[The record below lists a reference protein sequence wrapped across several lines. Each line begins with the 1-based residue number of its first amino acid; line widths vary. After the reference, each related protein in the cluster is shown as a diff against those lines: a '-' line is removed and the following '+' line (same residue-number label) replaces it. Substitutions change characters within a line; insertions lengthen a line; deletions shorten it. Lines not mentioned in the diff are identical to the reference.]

1 MAPAACSHPALF
13 VTRRPEGAFI
23 EDTSESWHWSAI
35 AEGYGVPGVDYS
47 HMLEELERSADQ
59 GWAQQ
64 QPALGPGQDSEQVI
78 EERLEELELME
89 ELDDVP
95 DVPAVDLV

>member
-1 MAPAACSHPALF
+1 
-13 VTRRPEGAFI
+13 
-23 EDTSESWHWSAI
+23 
-35 AEGYGVPGVDYS
+35 
-47 HMLEELERSADQ
+47 MLEELENTEQ
-59 GWAQQ
+59 GWAQA
-64 QPALGPGQDSEQVI
+64 QPALGAGQESEQVM